1 MGQST
6 LSRASRRFV
15 PAFLL
20 AAMAAGGCSANGGAG
35 SSLPGGSSLAGLAH
49 RAGHASTGL
58 GATLTTSN
66 HGQIFGFDIDQNG
79 GDGVLAT
86 AANVEMFD
94 QDNGQITRS
103 IPQKTPQ
110 GTTYGMDGI
119 FGTDVGLITRYVVP
133 KGSIYAHRYYNVI
146 SPVTKGKF
154 DAKWKPPIPDVDV
167 LQGGNNQRTSTSV
180 LFAIEL
186 KNQDNPDLFVTNIA
200 ANTVSKVI
208 HLDPNAFGLA
218 YGPQLAQ
225 YTSANEAVIAYSPD
239 AGAVGG
245 RPPINAIFNLSTG
258 QETKVIGYNLGP
270 YHAGGVNGLAVDPN
284 TGIAATTTELNAQV
298 EFYDLNK
305 KEGLTAVQLPC
316 TGNADQTLS
325 GSGIAVDPVNKLFLV
340 SEQYYCQQNQGSAI
354 VVYDEQGNL
363 VETITG
369 FTFSIGEPAAVL
381 NPSKRMGWTFG
392 PHFDQLQQFF
402 Y

>member
-1 MGQST
+1 M
-6 LSRASRRFV
+6 ASRVWRRV
-15 PAFLL
+15 APGVALV
-20 AAMAAGGCSANGGAG
+20 AAAASGCSSNGGAA
-35 SSLPGGSSLAGLAH
+35 SSIPGGSPIFPAAH
-49 RAGHASTGL
+49 RASPATIGL
-58 GATLTTSN
+58 GATLTTAN

-86 AANVEMFD
+86 AANVETFNED
-94 QDNGQITRS
+94 SGQITKS

-119 FGTDVGLITRYVVP
+119 FGSDVGLITRYVVP
-133 KGSIYAHRYYNVI
+133 KGSIYAHRYYNVM

-167 LQGGNNQRTSTSV
+167 QQGGNNQSTSTSV

-186 KNQDNPDLFVTNIA
+186 KNQDKPDLFVTNIA

-218 YGPQLAQ
+218 YGPQLGQ

-245 RPPINAIFNLSTG
+245 EAPVNALFNLQTG
-258 QETKVIGYNLGP
+258 QETKFSGYNSGP
-270 YHAGGVNGLAVDPN
+270 YHAGDVNGLAVDPN

-305 KEGLTAVQLPC
+305 KTGIAAVQLPC
-316 TGNADQTLS
+316 TGNTDQTLS
-325 GSGIAVDPVNKLFLV
+325 GSGVAVDPVNKLFIV
-340 SEQYYCQQNQGSAI
+340 SEQYYCSGNQGSAL

-369 FTFSIGEPAAVL
+369 FTFSIGEPAAVI
-381 NPSKRMGWTFG
+381 NPGKRMGWTFG

>member
-1 MGQST
+1 MRDSMA
-6 LSRASRRFV
+6 LRVWRRV
-15 PAFLL
+15 
-20 AAMAAGGCSANGGAG
+20 AAGVALVAAAASGCSSNGGAA
-35 SSLPGGSSLAGLAH
+35 SSIPGGSPISPAAH
-49 RAGHASTGL
+49 RATGATVGL
-58 GATLTTSN
+58 GATLTTPN

-86 AANVEMFD
+86 AANVETFNED
-94 QDNGQITRS
+94 TGQITKA

-119 FGTDVGLITRYVVP
+119 FGSDVGLITRYVVP
-133 KGSIYAHRYYNVI
+133 KGSIYAHRYYNVM

-167 LQGGNNQRTSTSV
+167 QQGGDNQSTSTSV

-186 KNQDNPDLFVTNIA
+186 KNQDKPDLFVTNIA

-218 YGPQLAQ
+218 YGPQLGQ
-225 YTSANEAVIAYSPD
+225 YASANEAVIAYSPD
-239 AGAVGG
+239 AGAAGG
-245 RPPINAIFNLSTG
+245 EPPVNALFNLQTG
-258 QETKVIGYNLGP
+258 QETKFSGYNSGP
-270 YHAGGVNGLAVDPN
+270 YHAGDVNGLAVDPN

-305 KEGLTAVQLPC
+305 KTGIAAVQLPC
-316 TGNADQTLS
+316 TGNTDQTLS
-325 GSGIAVDPVNKLFLV
+325 GSGVAVDPVNKLFIV
-340 SEQYYCQQNQGSAI
+340 SEQYYCSGNQGSAL

-369 FTFSIGEPAAVL
+369 FTFSIGEPAAVIDFA
-381 NPSKRMGWTFG
+381 KRIGWTFG